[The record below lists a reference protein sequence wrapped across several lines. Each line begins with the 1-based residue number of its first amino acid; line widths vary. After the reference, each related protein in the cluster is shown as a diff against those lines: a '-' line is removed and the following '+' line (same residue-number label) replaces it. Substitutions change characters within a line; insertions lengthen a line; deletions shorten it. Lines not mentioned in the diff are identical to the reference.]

1 MQNIFESI
9 LFQLLS
15 LNKKLTT
22 GSIILRDI
30 DGYYKYIA
38 VKGHDFSILKEVKLT
53 TEDIHE
59 NRFHS
64 IRIIRN
70 KIENEKTQQLELLIK
85 GGNLLKLKTY
95 LSIPILINNKNMGFL
110 NIDNYIEENIFTDDI
125 IKLSRNFANFIGTVY
140 STILKRKKLIAKL
153 LLLEKLNIE
162 KNSLFSKNFLMK
174 KAKELFN
181 ISEDFIF
188 ITIHYKNALDNKNV
202 LACLID
208 RLNKLFSDDYISFEY
223 DTFYILTE
231 YISDY
236 YLENEVKKILSQPIF
251 WKYEINPNFEYHL
264 YRIPEDIKDFD
275 ELKKMI

>member
-1 MQNIFESI
+1 
-9 LFQLLS
+9 
-15 LNKKLTT
+15 
-22 GSIILRDI
+22 
-30 DGYYKYIA
+30 
-38 VKGHDFSILKEVKLT
+38 
-53 TEDIHE
+53 
-59 NRFHS
+59 
-64 IRIIRN
+64 
-70 KIENEKTQQLELLIK
+70 
-85 GGNLLKLKTY
+85 
-95 LSIPILINNKNMGFL
+95 
-110 NIDNYIEENIFTDDI
+110 
-125 IKLSRNFANFIGTVY
+125 FANFIGTAY

-174 KAKELFN
+174 KAKELFNISEDFIFITIHYKNALDNKKKELFN